1 MKIILIHGFEASP
14 ESNFFPWLK
23 DELRKKG
30 HDVIV
35 PALPNPAEP
44 DAEEWTKFLVEEV
57 GAIDDETI
65 ILGHSIGA
73 AAALRFLEA
82 AEAYSTPKACI
93 LVAPPWMI
101 KSEQFRGFFLSE
113 LDFDVLMWKA
123 SKFVVVHSKDD
134 DKIPADHA
142 KKYADVLQATLVD
155 RDGEGHYM
163 GEKYPILLEIIQ
175 KLVDLEIVVDPGEGL
190 PDEYQNIES

>member
-1 MKIILIHGFEASP
+1 
-14 ESNFFPWLK
+14 
-23 DELRKKG
+23 
-30 HDVIV
+30 
-35 PALPNPAEP
+35 
-44 DAEEWTKFLVEEV
+44 
-57 GAIDDETI
+57 
-65 ILGHSIGA
+65 
-73 AAALRFLEA
+73 
-82 AEAYSTPKACI
+82 
-93 LVAPPWMI
+93 
-101 KSEQFRGFFLSE
+101 
-113 LDFDVLMWKA
+113 
-123 SKFVVVHSKDD
+123 VVHSKDD